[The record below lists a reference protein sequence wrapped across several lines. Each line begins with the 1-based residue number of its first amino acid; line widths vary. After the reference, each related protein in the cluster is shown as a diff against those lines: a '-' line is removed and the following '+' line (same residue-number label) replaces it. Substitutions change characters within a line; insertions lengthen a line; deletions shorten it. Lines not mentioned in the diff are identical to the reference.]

1 MTNSTSEHTGIS
13 IPVVDLKSLPKV
25 SLHDH
30 LDGGLRPET
39 IIELAAEV
47 GHTLPATEATEL
59 REWFLESADS
69 GSLEQYLETFEHTVA
84 VMQTHDALVRVA
96 REFVEDLAEDG
107 VVYGEVR
114 WAPEQHL
121 SAGLSLDEAVE
132 AVQEGLEVGM
142 DSVDE
147 AGGYIEVGQILTALR
162 HADRGA
168 EIAQLAVRHRDNG
181 VVGFDLAGP
190 EEGYLP
196 SRFTEAFTY
205 LAENNFPATVHAG
218 EGAGLESIQDALVHG
233 RALRLGHGVRIAE
246 DIHLDVQEEDG
257 HDVGTLTLG
266 DLAQWVRDRQI
277 PLEICPSSNLQT
289 GAIAAFGSTIA
300 EHPIDLLHQ
309 LGFNITVN
317 TDNRLMSGVTLS
329 GEFGL
334 LVETFGYG
342 LDTVLEMTLNAVHA
356 SFLPIESREQLAEFI
371 VENFED
377 AMEEMDTFED
387 SEEFETFDASD
398 LDGPELDESE
408 VDESAVDEDGRDN

>member
-13 IPVVDLKSLPKV
+13 LPGVDLKSLPKV

-39 IIELAAEV
+39 IIELAAKA
-47 GHTLPATEATEL
+47 GHTLPATDPEEL
-59 REWFLESADS
+59 RSWFLESADS
-69 GSLEQYLETFEHTVA
+69 GSLERYLETFEHTIA
-84 VMQTHDALVRVA
+84 VMQSHDDLVRVA

-121 SAGLSLDEAVE
+121 TAGLSLDDAVE
-132 AVQEGLEVGM
+132 AVQEGLEEGM
-142 DSVDE
+142 DAVDE
-147 AGGYIEVGQILTALR
+147 AGGYIEVGQIITAMR
-162 HADRGA
+162 HGDRGS

-181 VVGFDLAGP
+181 VVGFDLAGA
-190 EEGYLP
+190 ENGFLP

-257 HDVGTLTLG
+257 NDVGTLTLG

-277 PLEICPSSNLQT
+277 PLELCPSSNLQT
-289 GAIAAFGSTIA
+289 GAIAAFGTTIA

-309 LGFNITVN
+309 LGFNVTVN
-317 TDNRLMSGVTLS
+317 TDNRLMSGVSLT

-334 LVETFGYG
+334 LVETLGYG
-342 LDTVLEMTLNAVHA
+342 LDTVLELTLNAVHA
-356 SFLPIESREQLAEFI
+356 SFLPIESREQLADFI
-371 VENFED
+371 IEHFED
-377 AMEEMDTFED
+377 AMEEMDDFED

-398 LDGPELDESE
+398 LGD
-408 VDESAVDEDGRDN
+408 AGRDE